1 MQAGIII
8 GTNVISTLLG
18 KQILSQ
24 AVSDASGTIY
34 ESLGSIFSSDIRIDN
49 YIRRFDLKNRINMVE
64 MIIKNIDNYNIVI
77 ESSITSL
84 HDIILDIRSNLKEIE
99 NKIQLHKCK
108 YLNRWRKID
117 CRTEL
122 QKLEQNS
129 QIFDKRFDYFIKSIS
144 IITKMSN
151 KIKKD

>member
-99 NKIQLHKCK
+99 NKIKLHKYK

-122 QKLEQNS
+122 LKLEQNS
-129 QIFDKRFDYFIKSIS
+129 QILDKRFDYFIKSMT
-144 IITKMSN
+144 IITKIPD
-151 KIKKD
+151 KIKQE